1 MRWMPAA
8 AGGAWVRTLG
18 HAWRQQVELLLGA
31 GAMMGSTVATAALG
45 FLFWWVAARTM
56 PAEAVGIASSAI
68 ATMGFLAL
76 AGDLG
81 LGTLLIGQMPRHAE
95 RAPALVSAAFWVA
108 ALGSAVLGLGYALA
122 TGWLVPAQAQFVRT
136 PLDAL
141 VFVLGVAVTGLVLVL
156 DQTLLGV
163 ARGRWHLARNLAFAL
178 AKLLL
183 IGMVA
188 ALGAR
193 GGFSVYAT
201 WLAGNLLS
209 LLLLVVLARRAR
221 LPLTCT
227 PDFRLLASLT
237 RPILGHHALN
247 VLSQAPGLLMPVLVT
262 AVLSARTNAAFY
274 IAWLLI
280 GVAYLAPASLTTAL
294 FAVAARDTGALAR
307 RLRFSLAVS
316 MGLSALTVLACATLG
331 RWALGLFHPEY
342 ADLAAG
348 TLTLLAAAMPAVS
361 VKYHYIALKRIRE
374 EMTGAL
380 PLLAVGAVLELGVA
394 AIGGRWHGL
403 PGLGAGWLLVAC
415 AEALWML
422 PTLLRA
428 AWPRGDSTENG
439 PACPP

>member
-1 MRWMPAA
+1 MRWIPAA
-8 AGGAWVRTLG
+8 AGGAWVRSLG
-18 HAWRQQVELLLGA
+18 HTWRQQFELLFNA
-31 GAMMGSTVATAALG
+31 GAMMGSTVATAGLG
-45 FLFWWVAARTM
+45 FLFWWVAARAL

-81 LGTLLIGQMPRHAE
+81 LGTLLIGQMPRHA
-95 RAPALVSAAFWVA
+95 RCAPALVSAAFWVA
-108 ALGSAVLGLGYALA
+108 ALGSALLGLGHVLVA
-122 TGWLVPAQAQFVRT
+122 GWLVPAEAQFART
-136 PLDAL
+136 PLDTA

-163 ARGRWHLARNLAFAL
+163 SRGRWHLARNLSFAI

-183 IGMVA
+183 IGLAA

-193 GGFSVYAT
+193 EGFSIYAT

-209 LLLLVVLARRAR
+209 LGLLAVLAHRQQ

-294 FAVAARDTGALAR
+294 FAVSARDAGRLAR

-316 MGLSALTVLACATLG
+316 LALSAVTLLACATLG
-331 RWALGLFHPEY
+331 RWALGLFNPVY

-348 TLTLLAAAMPAVS
+348 TLTLLAATMPAVS
-361 VKYHYIALKRIRE
+361 LKYHYIALKRIRE

-380 PLLAVGAVLELGVA
+380 PLLAIGAVCELGA
-394 AIGGRWHGL
+394 AAVGGLWHGL
-403 PGLGAGWLLVAC
+403 PGLSAGWMLVSY
-415 AEALWML
+415 AEAAWMI
-422 PTLLRA
+422 PTLLRSA
-428 AWPRGDSTENG
+428 RQSGEQTEDV
-439 PACPP
+439 PACQS